1 MPTRFLNLPT
11 FISLPRNC
19 AFQTYQGTGESSYT
33 LRVTVNNS
41 AMEEGTLFLTNFW
54 LFQDTLGIII
64 MYYILLNKKWLYS
77 PISNALVGPCM
88 SSVLSRVWLLA
99 TPCCAPGSSI
109 HGILQARIL
118 EWVAIF
124 YSKGSSRPRDLIC
137 APPGLLHWQEDSLP
151 PHHLGRALASQNV
164 DSPNWSR
171 DNRHIFPTYML
182 WQDSKKDYEASNFA
196 MVWCMP
202 VEKYKR
208 MKHVLSLGK
217 SIEDI

>member
-99 TPCCAPGSSI
+99 TPFCAPGSSI

-137 APPGLLHWQEDSLP
+137 APPGSP
-151 PHHLGRALASQNV
+151 ALAGGFFTTAPPGKSLSKPKCGQ
-164 DSPNWSR
+164 PKLKQITG
-171 DNRHIFPTYML
+171 IFFLLTCCDKMAR
-182 WQDSKKDYEASNFA
+182 KI
-196 MVWCMP
+196 
-202 VEKYKR
+202 
-208 MKHVLSLGK
+208 MKHPTLQWCDVCQWK
-217 SIEDI
+217 SIREWNMCFHWVSL